1 MGPSER
7 VPRMPCANNGSI
19 AKKLSTPITNRPPN
33 QEIFFIGS
41 KLLKKF
47 HLLLNLHRS
56 MPTPRITAIYIY
68 PIKSM
73 GGISLQ
79 ESIAGMRGLQHDRR
93 YMLVS
98 AEGKF
103 LTQRQ
108 TPELGQF
115 QLAYNADQTGFMVTF
130 QGDTLEIPLSLS
142 HQNHQT
148 LTANVWDD
156 SVEVLSAPS
165 QINLWFSQKLQ
176 RDVTLVYQPDHA
188 NRPVEQEHQP
198 NPQSTLHVSLAD
210 GYPIL
215 LISEASLSLLNQ
227 KIQLNN
233 PLAEKMEMARFR
245 PNIVV
250 DNLPPHQEDSLGT
263 FQLGTATF
271 HIAKPCSRCILT
283 TIDPITLERGD
294 EPLRTLSTYRKENN
308 KILFGAN
315 ALCLKPGKISTSK

>member
-1 MGPSER
+1 
-7 VPRMPCANNGSI
+7 
-19 AKKLSTPITNRPPN
+19 
-33 QEIFFIGS
+33 
-41 KLLKKF
+41 
-47 HLLLNLHRS
+47 

-73 GGISLQ
+73 GGMSLGDA
-79 ESIAGMRGLQHDRR
+79 EVGMRGLQHDRR

-115 QLAYNADQTGFMVTF
+115 HLAYNADQSGFMVTF
-130 QGDTLEIPLSLS
+130 QGDTLDIPLSLS

-165 QINLWFSQKLQ
+165 HINQWFSQKLQ

-188 NRPVEQEHQP
+188 NRPVEQERQP
-198 NPQSTLHVSLAD
+198 NPQNTHHVSLAD

-215 LISEASLSLLNQ
+215 VVSEASLSLLNQ
-227 KIQLNN
+227 KIQHSSPQTEPMSLI
-233 PLAEKMEMARFR
+233 RFR
-245 PNIVV
+245 PNVV
-250 DNLPPHQEDSLGT
+250 LSHLEPHQEDSLGT

-315 ALCLKPGKISTSK
+315 ALCLNPGKISTSK